1 VIKNVCVYAS
11 SSRYLEDIYVNAA
24 TQLGCALALEGLG
37 LVFGA
42 GAEGLMGAL
51 ARGAS
56 AHGGVTIGVVPEMMN
71 VDGVIYDGC
80 TELFVTR
87 TMRERKAM
95 LEEKADAF
103 IALPGGFGTFE
114 ELLEIITLKQLGY
127 HQKPVAVLNVNG
139 YYDALIAQFDT
150 AAAQRFAAP
159 EALTLYGVFGEIRE
173 TMEYIKTYRPETA
186 YKKNMLFK

>member
-1 VIKNVCVYAS
+1 MIKNVCVYAS
-11 SSRYLEDIYVNAA
+11 SSRHLEDIYIDAA
-24 TQLGCALALEGLG
+24 TRVGQVLAPEGLG
-37 LVFGA
+37 LVCGA

-127 HQKPVAVLNVNG
+127 HQKPIAVLNVNG
-139 YYDALIAQFDT
+139 YYDALIAQFDL

-159 EALTLYGVFGEIRE
+159 EALTLYGVFGEIGA
-173 TMEYIKTYRPETA
+173 TMEYIKAYRPETA
-186 YKKNMLFK
+186 YKKNRLFK

>member
-1 VIKNVCVYAS
+1 MIKNVCVYAS

>member
-1 VIKNVCVYAS
+1 MIKNVCVYAS
-11 SSRYLEDIYVNAA
+11 SSRHLEDIYIDAA
-24 TQLGCALALEGLG
+24 TRVGQVLAQEGLG

-127 HQKPVAVLNVNG
+127 HQKPIAVLNVNG

-150 AAAQRFAAP
+150 AAVQRFAAP
-159 EALTLYGVFGEIRE
+159 EALTLYGVFGEIGA
-173 TMEYIKTYRPETA
+173 TMEYIKAYRPETA
-186 YKKNMLFK
+186 YKKNRLFK

>member
-1 VIKNVCVYAS
+1 MIKNVCVYAS
-11 SSRYLEDIYVNAA
+11 SSRHLEDIYIDAA
-24 TQLGCALALEGLG
+24 MRLGQVLAQEGLG

-127 HQKPVAVLNVNG
+127 HQKPIAILNVNR
-139 YYDALIAQFDT
+139 YYDALIAQFDL

-159 EALTLYGVFGEIRE
+159 EALTLYGVFGEIGA
-173 TMEYIKTYRPETA
+173 TMEYIKAYRPETA
-186 YKKNMLFK
+186 YKKNRLFK